1 MATGGAIVEGWFL
14 SDKES
19 LPGLRAE
26 AEMRTTLFYR
36 IAAIL
41 LLLFAAGHTF
51 GLLSFLP
58 ASAEGRAVVH
68 AMDTPLSEDGARF
81 SYAGFYRGF
90 GLYGGMALLLMAV
103 WSWWLGSLSRI
114 MPRATIVPGSALLLF
129 QLGGLVLALLYF
141 PLPPVIF
148 SIVLVLVLGV
158 AVAGAARSK
167 L

>member
-1 MATGGAIVEGWFL
+1 
-14 SDKES
+14 
-19 LPGLRAE
+19 
-26 AEMRTTLFYR
+26 MRPTLFYR

-51 GLLSFLP
+51 GFLGFRP
-58 ASAEGRAVVH
+58 TSPEGRA
-68 AMDTPLSEDGARF
+68 AMDAMATVFSEDGAHF

-103 WSWWLGSLSRI
+103 WAWWLGSLARTA
-114 MPRATIVPGSALLLF
+114 PRATIVPGVAMTLF

-158 AVAGAARSK
+158 AVGSAVRARP
-167 L
+167 

>member
-1 MATGGAIVEGWFL
+1 
-14 SDKES
+14 
-19 LPGLRAE
+19 
-26 AEMRTTLFYR
+26 MRPTLFYR

-51 GLLSFLP
+51 GFLSFLP
-58 ASAEGRAVVH
+58 ASAEGQAVVH
-68 AMDTPLSEDGARF
+68 AMATPLSEDGARF

-103 WSWWLGSLSRI
+103 WAWWLGSLARTL
-114 MPRATIVPGSALLLF
+114 PRATIVPGIAMMLF

-148 SIVLVLVLGV
+148 SAVLVFVLGV
-158 AVAGAARSK
+158 AVAGAARSQP
-167 L
+167 